1 MLQGWNPI
9 LCKEQRR
16 RFEASLE
23 GLLAKLNALVED
35 QKRLIERQDRWFARW
50 EKEQEE
56 SSRRFELHLKEL
68 ETPRIAVAK
77 SGMEIWNDPIE
88 KRLFKVGK

>member
-1 MLQGWNPI
+1 MW
-9 LCKEQRR
+9 CKEQRR

-23 GLLAKLNALVED
+23 DLLAKLNALVED
-35 QKRLIERQDRWFARW
+35 QKRLIERHDRWFARW

-68 ETPRIAVAK
+68 ETPGTGG
-77 SGMEIWNDPIE
+77 SEI
-88 KRLFKVGK
+88 